1 MNVIL
6 TKDLIN
12 LINNTD
18 NNIIH
23 IDLIQSYICDI
34 NEKMK
39 DLFNLL
45 NDINNNDID
54 KLEHLQKE
62 LFIEK
67 ESMKP
72 FIKYLILYNTFLN
85 NTYS

>member
-1 MNVIL
+1 ML

-23 IDLIQSYICDI
+23 TDLIQSYISDI

-39 DLFNLL
+39 DLFHLL

-54 KLEHLQKE
+54 KLENLQKE

>member
-1 MNVIL
+1 MNVVL

-23 IDLIQSYICDI
+23 TNLIQTYISDI

-39 DLFNLL
+39 DLFDSF

-54 KLEHLQKE
+54 KLETLQKE

>member
-23 IDLIQSYICDI
+23 IDLIQTYISDI

-39 DLFNLL
+39 DLFDLL

-54 KLEHLQKE
+54 KLENLQKE

>member
-6 TKDLIN
+6 TKNLIN

-23 IDLIQSYICDI
+23 TDLIQTYISDI

-39 DLFNLL
+39 DLFDLL

-54 KLEHLQKE
+54 KLETLQKE

>member
-1 MNVIL
+1 
-6 TKDLIN
+6 
-12 LINNTD
+12 
-18 NNIIH
+18 
-23 IDLIQSYICDI
+23 
-34 NEKMK
+34 MK

-54 KLEHLQKE
+54 KLENLQKE

>member
-6 TKDLIN
+6 TNNLIN

-18 NNIIH
+18 DNIIH
-23 IDLIQSYICDI
+23 TDLIQNYIFDI
-34 NEKMK
+34 NEKIK
-39 DLFNLL
+39 DLFDLL
-45 NDINNNDID
+45 NDINNNNID
-54 KLEHLQKE
+54 KLKNLQKE

-72 FIKYLILYNTFLN
+72 FIKYLMLYNTFLN